1 MHVRRAKKT
10 YPGTSMELNANLGG
24 AILDAFPEMKVDV
37 HDPQLLITVE
47 IREKIYIYS
56 DLEDGA
62 FTAQPLFR
70 INGEYYTEGG
80 IAKAVKKGKMPS
92 SLSKQEKSDIRWTI
106 MAYAV
111 AVRWL
116 CRDYGRDIPTV
127 IKLIYD
133 AKTRQVRA
141 QYGYERL
148 KSLSEYDDNARCRMW
163 FDEIRAKNL

>member
-1 MHVRRAKKT
+1 MTFQELHNNLKARCKKAAAEGRPFEDLFSAFQSEMIRQGIALAENRA
-10 YPGTSMELNANLGG
+10 
-24 AILDAFPEMKVDV
+24 
-37 HDPQLLITVE
+37 
-47 IREKIYIYS
+47 EKIYIYS

-80 IAKAVKKGKMPS
+80 IAKAVKEGKMTS

-148 KSLSEYDDNARCRMW
+148 NSLSEYDDNIRCRMW
-163 FDEIRAKNL
+163 FDEIRAKNM

>member
-1 MHVRRAKKT
+1 MNIGELEKNLKARNKKAAAEGRPFEDLFSAFQSEMIRQGIALAENRA
-10 YPGTSMELNANLGG
+10 
-24 AILDAFPEMKVDV
+24 
-37 HDPQLLITVE
+37 
-47 IREKIYIYS
+47 EKIYIYS

-80 IAKAVKKGKMPS
+80 IAKAVKEGKMTS

-148 KSLSEYDDNARCRMW
+148 KTLSEYDDNARCRMW

>member
-1 MHVRRAKKT
+1 MTFQELHNNLQARCKKAAAEGR
-10 YPGTSMELNANLGG
+10 PFEDLFS
-24 AILDAFPEMKVDV
+24 AFQSEM
-37 HDPQLLITVE
+37 
-47 IREKIYIYS
+47 IRQGIALAENQAEKIYIYS

-62 FTAQPLFR
+62 FTAKPFFR
-70 INGEYYTEGG
+70 INGEYYTEGDMS
-80 IAKAVKKGKMPS
+80 KAVKEGKMAS
-92 SLSKQEKSDIRWTI
+92 ALSKQEKSDIGWTI

-148 KSLSEYDDNARCRMW
+148 KSLSEYDDNIRCRMW
-163 FDEIRAKNL
+163 FDEIRANNL

>member
-1 MHVRRAKKT
+1 MTFQELHNNLKARCKKAAAEGC
-10 YPGTSMELNANLGG
+10 PFEDLFSALQS
-24 AILDAFPEMKVDV
+24 EM
-37 HDPQLLITVE
+37 
-47 IREKIYIYS
+47 IRQGIALAENQAEKIYIYS

-62 FTAQPLFR
+62 FTAKPFFR
-70 INGEYYTEGG
+70 INGEYYTEGDMS
-80 IAKAVKKGKMPS
+80 KAVKEGKMAS
-92 SLSKQEKSDIRWTI
+92 ALSKQEKSDIGWTI

-148 KSLSEYDDNARCRMW
+148 KSLSEYDDNIRCRMW
-163 FDEIRAKNL
+163 FDEIRANNL

>member
-1 MHVRRAKKT
+1 MTFQELHNNLKARCKKAAAEGRPFEDLFSAFQSEMIRQGIALAENRA
-10 YPGTSMELNANLGG
+10 E
-24 AILDAFPEMKVDV
+24 E
-37 HDPQLLITVE
+37 
-47 IREKIYIYS
+47 IYIYS

-80 IAKAVKKGKMPS
+80 IAKAVKEGKMTS

-148 KSLSEYDDNARCRMW
+148 KSLSEYDDNIRCRMW
-163 FDEIRAKNL
+163 FDEIRAKNM

>member
-1 MHVRRAKKT
+1 MTFQELHNNLKARCKKAAAEGRPFEDLFSAFQSEMIRQGIALAENRA
-10 YPGTSMELNANLGG
+10 
-24 AILDAFPEMKVDV
+24 
-37 HDPQLLITVE
+37 
-47 IREKIYIYS
+47 EKIYIYS

-80 IAKAVKKGKMPS
+80 IAKAVKEGKMTS

-116 CRDYGRDIPTV
+116 CRDYKRAVPTV

-148 KSLSEYDDNARCRMW
+148 KPLSEYADETRCRMW
-163 FDEIRAKNL
+163 FDEIRAKNM

>member
-1 MHVRRAKKT
+1 MTYGELHKYLKAYNKKAAAEGR
-10 YPGTSMELNANLGG
+10 PFEDLFS
-24 AILDAFPEMKVDV
+24 AFQSEM
-37 HDPQLLITVE
+37 
-47 IREKIYIYS
+47 IRQGIALAENQAEKIYIYS

>member
-1 MHVRRAKKT
+1 MKYGELEKILKARNKKAAAEGR
-10 YPGTSMELNANLGG
+10 PFEDLFS
-24 AILDAFPEMKVDV
+24 AFQSEM
-37 HDPQLLITVE
+37 
-47 IREKIYIYS
+47 IRQGIALAENQAEKIYIYS

-62 FTAQPLFR
+62 FTAKPFFR
-70 INGEYYTEGG
+70 INGEYYTEGDMS
-80 IAKAVKKGKMPS
+80 KAVKEGKMAS
-92 SLSKQEKSDIRWTI
+92 ALSKQEKSDIGWTI

-148 KSLSEYDDNARCRMW
+148 KPLSEYADETRCRMW
-163 FDEIRAKNL
+163 FDEIRAKNM

>member
-1 MHVRRAKKT
+1 MTFQELHNNLKARCKKAAAEGRPFEDLFSAFQSEMIRQGIALAENRA
-10 YPGTSMELNANLGG
+10 E
-24 AILDAFPEMKVDV
+24 E
-37 HDPQLLITVE
+37 
-47 IREKIYIYS
+47 IYIYS

-80 IAKAVKKGKMPS
+80 IAKAVKEGKMTS

-148 KSLSEYDDNARCRMW
+148 KSLSEYDDNIRCRMW
-163 FDEIRAKNL
+163 FDEIRAKTM

>member
-1 MHVRRAKKT
+1 MTFQELHNNLKARCKKAAAEGRPFEDLFSAFQSEMIRQGIALAENRA
-10 YPGTSMELNANLGG
+10 
-24 AILDAFPEMKVDV
+24 
-37 HDPQLLITVE
+37 
-47 IREKIYIYS
+47 EKIYIYS

-80 IAKAVKKGKMPS
+80 IAKAVKEGKMTS

-106 MAYAV
+106 LGYAYAV
-111 AVRWL
+111 REL
-116 CRDYGRDIPTV
+116 CLEYKRAMPTV
-127 IKLIYD
+127 IKIVYD

-141 QYGYERL
+141 QYSYERL
-148 KSLSEYDDNARCRMW
+148 KPLNEYADEARCRMW

>member
-1 MHVRRAKKT
+1 MKYGELEKILKARNKKAAAEGRPFEDLFSEYQSEMIRQSIAYAENRA
-10 YPGTSMELNANLGG
+10 
-24 AILDAFPEMKVDV
+24 
-37 HDPQLLITVE
+37 
-47 IREKIYIYS
+47 EKIYIYS

-148 KSLSEYDDNARCRMW
+148 KSLSEYDDNIRCRMW
-163 FDEIRAKNL
+163 FDEIRANNL

>member
-1 MHVRRAKKT
+1 MT
-10 YPGTSMELNANLGG
+10 
-24 AILDAFPEMKVDV
+24 
-37 HDPQLLITVE
+37 
-47 IREKIYIYS
+47 
-56 DLEDGA
+56 
-62 FTAQPLFR
+62 
-70 INGEYYTEGG
+70 
-80 IAKAVKKGKMPS
+80 S

>member
-1 MHVRRAKKT
+1 MTFQELHNNLKARCKKAAAEGLPFEDLFSAFQSEMIRQGIALAEHRA
-10 YPGTSMELNANLGG
+10 
-24 AILDAFPEMKVDV
+24 
-37 HDPQLLITVE
+37 
-47 IREKIYIYS
+47 EKIYIYS

-80 IAKAVKKGKMPS
+80 IAKAVKEGKMTS

-148 KSLSEYDDNARCRMW
+148 KSLSEYDDNIRCRMW
-163 FDEIRAKNL
+163 FDEIRANNL

>member
-1 MHVRRAKKT
+1 MKYGELEKNLKARNKKAAAEGRPFEDLFSAFQSEMIRQGIALAENRA
-10 YPGTSMELNANLGG
+10 
-24 AILDAFPEMKVDV
+24 
-37 HDPQLLITVE
+37 
-47 IREKIYIYS
+47 EKIYIYS

-80 IAKAVKKGKMPS
+80 IAKAVKEGKMTS

-148 KSLSEYDDNARCRMW
+148 KSLSEYDDNIRCRMW
-163 FDEIRAKNL
+163 FDEIQANNL

>member
-1 MHVRRAKKT
+1 MTFQELHNNLKARCKKAAAEGRPFEDLFSAFQSEMIRQGIALAENRA
-10 YPGTSMELNANLGG
+10 
-24 AILDAFPEMKVDV
+24 
-37 HDPQLLITVE
+37 
-47 IREKIYIYS
+47 EKIYIYS

-106 MAYAV
+106 LGYAYAV
-111 AVRWL
+111 REL
-116 CRDYGRDIPTV
+116 CLEYKRAMPTV
-127 IKLIYD
+127 IKIVYD

-141 QYGYERL
+141 QYSYERL
-148 KSLSEYDDNARCRMW
+148 KPLNEYADEARCRMW

>member
-1 MHVRRAKKT
+1 MNIGELEKNLKARNKKAAAEGHPFEDLFSAFQSEMIRQGIALAENRA
-10 YPGTSMELNANLGG
+10 
-24 AILDAFPEMKVDV
+24 
-37 HDPQLLITVE
+37 
-47 IREKIYIYS
+47 EKIYIYS

-148 KSLSEYDDNARCRMW
+148 KSLSEYDDNIRCRMW

>member
-1 MHVRRAKKT
+1 MKYGELEKNLKARNKKAAAEGRPFEDLFSAFQSEMIRQGIALAENRA
-10 YPGTSMELNANLGG
+10 
-24 AILDAFPEMKVDV
+24 
-37 HDPQLLITVE
+37 
-47 IREKIYIYS
+47 EKIYIYS

-80 IAKAVKKGKMPS
+80 IAKAVKEGKMTS

-148 KSLSEYDDNARCRMW
+148 KPLSEYADDARCRMW
-163 FDEIRAKNL
+163 FDEIRANNL